1 MFYNK
6 FYNNFFIVLPI
17 IANNKKRLR
26 YYFKLYNL
34 NDRVRKT
41 NNKKG
46 NSLCSNKIFDFKPQ
60 HFFRQFASE
69 EIAQR

>member
-1 MFYNK
+1 MLYNK
-6 FYNNFFIVLPI
+6 FYNLFYFLTI

-60 HFFRQFASE
+60 HFFWQFACE
-69 EIAQR
+69 EIAQ